1 MSLFQRFFLIATLV
15 LVFQSLLTALLVS
28 GRVRDQDH
36 DLALTELDAESQ
48 RIYENFNSWKRVLWE
63 ELVSLP
69 EDPASEVFRTRLAA
83 RRTVDWLVLSDAA
96 DRPVEVFN
104 LSGVPFFEEIQ
115 DSWRTP
121 ARPVIA
127 VQQKGGTVVLT
138 ASVPAPA
145 FSTGVSSIH
154 LVKLLDDTFC
164 RQLAIGSAATATF
177 MTADGVLP
185 ELPHVPESDAFMRT
199 VSNQRG
205 YLRLPGLRNDRG
217 VRFNGSVRNIG
228 TILSN
233 AEYMTLHL
241 AVVLNASWQDHRLQ
255 TIGRNLVLASLIS
268 IGLSAGL
275 VLVGS
280 WTLTKPVMHLSRAMD
295 RVAGGDLSIRL
306 SDSNSQE
313 TRALFQGFNRMA
325 AQLEVD
331 VAERERHIEEIT
343 ALTNTNETIFQSIG
357 SGMITLDR
365 QFSIVRV
372 NHGAV
377 ELLGASESELA
388 DCSVM
393 EIGMPELGEHLAEI
407 ARKVRDDEI
416 PVTGK
421 ARRIS
426 NRVYEVSGFPLRGV
440 VTQSRPVIEGCL
452 LIVDDVTERV
462 SLEERMVRAE
472 KLSSLAILTAG
483 VAHEI
488 NNPLSSITTN
498 VQNIA
503 SEIDDPEQKRAIG
516 YIQQETRRI
525 RDIVGR
531 LLKFSGNRSEAH
543 SWADLNEEVKLV
555 LATVQ
560 YAFPQTGNLQVEMDL
575 ADGLPAACMPGDEVR
590 QILLNLITNA
600 VHATGEA
607 GGTIRVTT
615 APEQDLLVLAV
626 ADDGEGI
633 PEELR
638 QRIFDPF
645 FTTKGEGSGLG
656 LSVVYGLLSRRGGSC
671 VISSVYGA
679 GTNVR
684 ITIPKWRGT
693 A

>member
-28 GRVRDQDH
+28 GRVREQDDQ
-36 DLALTELDAESQ
+36 LALTELDDESQ

-63 ELVSLP
+63 QLVTLP
-69 EDPASEVFRTRLAA
+69 EDPTTDEFRARLAA
-83 RRTVDWLVLSDAA
+83 RRTVDWLVLSNGEGRPEDA
-96 DRPVEVFN
+96 FN
-104 LSGVPFFEEIQ
+104 ISGVPFFEELHG
-115 DSWRTP
+115 SWDTP
-121 ARPVIA
+121 PRPVIA
-127 VQQKGGTVVLT
+127 LQQRGNTVVII
-138 ASVPAPA
+138 ASTPAP
-145 FSTGVSSIH
+145 SSRDGVSSIH

-177 MTADGVLP
+177 MTAAGVLP
-185 ELPHVPESDAFMRT
+185 DLPEVPRSESFVKT
-199 VSNQRG
+199 VSSQRG
-205 YLRLPGLRNDRG
+205 YLRIPGLRNDRG
-217 VRFNGSVRNIG
+217 ERFNGSVRNIG

-233 AEYMTLHL
+233 TEYMTLHL

-275 VLVGS
+275 VLLGS

-295 RVAGGDLSIRL
+295 RVAGGDLSVRL
-306 SDSNSQE
+306 AESGGQE
-313 TRALFQGFNRMA
+313 TRTLFQGFNRMA
-325 AQLEVD
+325 GQLEVD

-343 ALTNTNETIFQSIG
+343 ALTHTNETIFQSIG
-357 SGMITLDR
+357 SGMITLDW
-365 QFSIVRV
+365 QLNVVRV
-372 NHGAV
+372 NHSAA
-377 ELLGASESELA
+377 ELLGASEAELV
-388 DCSVM
+388 DCSVT
-393 EIGMPELGEHLAEI
+393 EVGTPELGEHFTGI
-407 ARKVRDDEI
+407 ARQVQQNGS
-416 PVTGK
+416 PVVGN
-421 ARRIS
+421 ARRI
-426 NRVYEVSGFPLRGV
+426 NHHLYEVSGFPLRGI
-440 VTQSRPVIEGCL
+440 VTESRPVIEGCL
-452 LIVDDVTERV
+452 VIVDDVTERV
-462 SLEERMVRAE
+462 SLEERMARAE

-525 RDIVGR
+525 RYIVGR
-531 LLKFSGNRSEAH
+531 LLKFSGNRSESHA
-543 SWADLNEEVKLV
+543 WADLNDEVELV

-560 YAFPQTGNLQVEMDL
+560 FAFPQSGTLHFEKHL
-575 ADGLPAACMPGDEVR
+575 TEELPAARIPGDEVR

-600 VHATGEA
+600 VHAIGEA
-607 GGTIRVTT
+607 GGTVRVTT
-615 APEQDLLVLAV
+615 TSEEDVLALEV
-626 ADDGEGI
+626 TDDGAGI

-645 FTTKGEGSGLG
+645 FTTKAEGSGLG

-671 VISSVYGA
+671 AISSVHGE
-679 GTNVR
+679 GTTVR
-684 ITIPKWRGT
+684 LTIPKWRDT
-693 A
+693 P